1 MDRVKKMVHYWCDDI
16 KKEKLTGKG
25 VTVAVLDTG
34 LAPHPDF
41 LGRVIGWRDCIYRK
55 ETCYDDNGHGT
66 HVTGILS
73 GNGQMSGGI
82 LSGIAPGCNLFIV
95 KVLDQKGEA
104 NVESILTGLRWVE
117 SNYRK
122 YGIRIVNLSAGAGKH
137 LEYRK
142 EKILIQAVE
151 RLWNLGLV
159 VVVSAG
165 NQGPGEGTIAIP
177 GNSRKVITVGAVK
190 NGKMEKDSCSGSGPT
205 KECVVKPDVVAPGYQ
220 IISCN
225 NRMHGKKDA
234 YTVKSGSSMAT
245 PVVSGAVAL
254 LIEKYP
260 QITNVEV
267 KLRLRETCIHLPGA
281 GEQGWGMLNISDF
294 LKM

>member
-16 KKEKLTGKG
+16 KKKKLTGKG

-34 LAPHPDF
+34 LSVHPDF
-41 LGRVIGWRDCIYRK
+41 KGRVAGWRDCIYRK
-55 ETCYDDNGHGT
+55 QNYYDDNGHGT
-66 HVTGILS
+66 HVAGILAGS
-73 GNGQMSGGI
+73 GWMSEGT
-82 LSGIAPGCNLFIV
+82 LAGIAPGCRLVIV

-104 NVESILTGLRWVE
+104 NVESILAGLRWVE
-117 SNYRK
+117 NNYRK
-122 YGIRIVNLSAGAGKH
+122 YSIRIVNLSAGAGNH
-137 LEYRK
+137 LEHRK
-142 EKILIQAVE
+142 EKMLIQAVE

-165 NQGPGEGTIAIP
+165 NSGPGEGTIAIP

-190 NGKMEKDSCSGSGPT
+190 TGKIEKDSCSGRGPT

-225 NRMHGKKDA
+225 SRIHGKKDA

-254 LIEKYP
+254 LMEKYSKV
-260 QITNVEV
+260 TNVEV
-267 KLRLRETCIHLPGA
+267 KLRLRETCVHLPGT
-281 GEQGWGMLNISDF
+281 GEQGWGMLNVQRF
-294 LKM
+294 LEL

>member
-16 KKEKLTGKG
+16 KKRKLTGKG

-34 LAPHPDF
+34 LSVHPDF
-41 LGRVIGWRDCIYRK
+41 KGRVVGWRDCIYRK
-55 ETCYDDNGHGT
+55 PGCYDDNGHGT
-66 HVTGILS
+66 HVAGILS
-73 GNGQMSGGI
+73 GSGRMSGGI
-82 LSGIAPGCNLFIV
+82 LSGIAPGCRLVIV

-104 NVESILTGLRWVE
+104 NVESILAGLRWVE
-117 SNYRK
+117 NNYRK
-122 YGIRIVNLSAGAGKH
+122 YSIRIVNLSAGAGNH

-142 EKILIQAVE
+142 EKMLIRAVE

-165 NQGPGEGTIAIP
+165 NNGPGEGTIAIP

-190 NGKMEKDSCSGSGPT
+190 TEKIEKGSCSGSGPT
-205 KECVVKPDVVAPGYQ
+205 KECVVKPDVVAPGYH

-225 NRMHGKKDA
+225 SQIHGKKDA

-245 PVVSGAVAL
+245 PVVSGAAAL
-254 LIEKYP
+254 LMEKYP
-260 QITNVEV
+260 GITNVEV
-267 KLRLRETCIHLPGA
+267 KLRLRETCIHLPGT
-281 GEQGWGMLNISDF
+281 GEQGWGLLNIQKF
-294 LKM
+294 LEL

>member
-16 KKEKLTGKG
+16 KNGKLTGKG

-34 LAPHPDF
+34 LSVHPDF
-41 LGRVIGWRDCIYRK
+41 KGRVAGWRDCIYRK
-55 ETCYDDNGHGT
+55 QSCYDDNGHGT
-66 HVTGILS
+66 HVAGILAGS
-73 GNGQMSGGI
+73 GRMSRGI
-82 LSGIAPGCNLFIV
+82 LAGIAPECRLVIV

-104 NVESILTGLRWVE
+104 NVESILAGLRWVE
-117 SNYRK
+117 NSYRK
-122 YGIRIVNLSAGAGKH
+122 YNIRIVNLSAGAGNH
-137 LEYRK
+137 LEQRK
-142 EKILIQAVE
+142 EKMLIQAVE

-165 NQGPGEGTIAIP
+165 NNGPGEGTIAIP

-190 NGKMEKDSCSGSGPT
+190 TGKIEKGSCSGSGPT

-225 NRMHGKKDA
+225 GQMHGKKDV

-245 PVVSGAVAL
+245 PIVSGAVAL
-254 LIEKYP
+254 LMEKYP
-260 QITNVEV
+260 KITNVEV

-281 GEQGWGMLNISDF
+281 GEQGWGMLNIQDF
-294 LKM
+294 LKV

>member
-16 KKEKLTGKG
+16 KKAGLTGKG

-41 LGRVIGWRDCIYRK
+41 KSRVVGWRDCIYRK
-55 ETCYDDNGHGT
+55 EKCYDDNGHGT
-66 HVTGILS
+66 HVAGILGGS
-73 GNGQMSGGI
+73 GQMSGRI
-82 LSGIAPGCNLFIV
+82 LSGIAPLCRFVIV

-104 NVESILTGLRWVE
+104 NVASILAGLKWVE
-117 SNYRK
+117 MNHRK
-122 YGIRIVNLSAGAGKH
+122 YKIRIVNLSAGAGEN
-137 LEYRK
+137 LEPGK
-142 EKILIQAVE
+142 EKMLIEAVE
-151 RLWNLGLV
+151 HLWDLGLV
-159 VVVSAG
+159 VVVSSG
-165 NQGPGEGTIAIP
+165 NNGPGEGTIAIP

-190 NGKMEKDSCSGSGPT
+190 TEKAEKGSCSGSGPT
-205 KECVVKPDVVAPGYQ
+205 KECVVKPDVIAPGYQ

-225 NRMHGKKDA
+225 SQIHGKKDA

-254 LIEKYP
+254 LMEKYP
-260 QITNVEV
+260 RITNVEV

-281 GEQGWGMLNISDF
+281 GEQGWGMLNIRDF
-294 LKM
+294 LKL

>member
-16 KKEKLTGKG
+16 KKRKLTGKG
-25 VTVAVLDTG
+25 VTVAVMDTG
-34 LAPHPDF
+34 LSVHPDF
-41 LGRVIGWRDCIYRK
+41 KGRIVGWRDCIYRK
-55 ETCYDDNGHGT
+55 QSCYDDNGHGT
-66 HVTGILS
+66 HVAGILAGS
-73 GNGQMSGGI
+73 GRMSDGI
-82 LSGIAPGCNLFIV
+82 LSGIAPGCQMVIV

-104 NVESILTGLRWVE
+104 NVESILAGLRWVE

-122 YGIRIVNLSAGAGKH
+122 YGIRIVNLSAGAGNH
-137 LEYRK
+137 LEERK
-142 EKILIQAVE
+142 EKMLIQAVE
-151 RLWNLGLV
+151 RLWNMGMV

-165 NQGPGEGTIAIP
+165 NNGPGEGTIAIP

-190 NGKMEKDSCSGSGPT
+190 TGKAEKRSCSGAGPT

-225 NRMHGKKDA
+225 SQIHGKKDA

-254 LIEKYP
+254 LMEKYP
-260 QITNVEV
+260 KITNVEV
-267 KLRLRETCIHLPGA
+267 KLRLRETCMRLPGA
-281 GEQGWGMLNISDF
+281 GEQGWGMLNIRDF
-294 LKM
+294 LKL